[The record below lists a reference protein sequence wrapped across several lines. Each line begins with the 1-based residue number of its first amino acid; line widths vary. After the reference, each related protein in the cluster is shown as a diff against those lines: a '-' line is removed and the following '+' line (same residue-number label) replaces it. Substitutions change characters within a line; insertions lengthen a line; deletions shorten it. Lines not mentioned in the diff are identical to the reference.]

1 MTSYTTIFLDLDD
14 TLYPK
19 TNGVWDAIRD
29 RIQAYMIEEVGI
41 PAEMAPNI
49 RKEYL
54 EHYGTTLNGL
64 IAHFHIAPQDYLEYV
79 HNIPLAS
86 YISPD
91 LALRAMILRLP
102 QKLMIFTNADR
113 GHAERVLALLQ
124 IADQIDGIID
134 ILALNLHAKPQPG
147 AYKQAMLLA
156 GEDNPRRCLLV
167 DDRLTNL
174 QPGSELGMT
183 TVLVDLPIPNAASDY
198 CIPTITDLIKA
209 IPDLLL
215 IPSNNKMQG
224 N

>member
-1 MTSYTTIFLDLDD
+1 MTPYTTIFLDLDD

-29 RIQAYMIEEVGI
+29 RIHAYMIEEVGI
-41 PAEMAPNI
+41 PAEKAPNI

-91 LALRAMILRLP
+91 LALRAMLLRLP
-102 QKLMIFTNADR
+102 QKRMIFTNADR

-134 ILALNLHAKPQPG
+134 ILALNLHAKPQPE

-167 DDRLTNL
+167 DDRLANL

-183 TVLVDLPIPNAASDY
+183 TVLVDFPTPNAASDY
-198 CIPTITDLIKA
+198 CIPTITVLIKA

-215 IPSNNKMQG
+215 IPVNNKKQG